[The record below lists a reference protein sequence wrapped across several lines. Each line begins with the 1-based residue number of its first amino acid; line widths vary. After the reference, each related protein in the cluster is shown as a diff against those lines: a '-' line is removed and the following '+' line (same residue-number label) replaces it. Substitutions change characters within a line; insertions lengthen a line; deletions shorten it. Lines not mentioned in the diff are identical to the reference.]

1 MKHKLLLILI
11 LTLTVFTANA
21 RKAYNFNEGWR
32 FSTSANINNP
42 QSKEVNL
49 PHVWGT
55 NSSNDSFDPIYKGV
69 CYYIKEFKVPMDFKG
84 KQIFLRFG
92 GVSSV
97 ATVFINGKYA
107 AEHKGAFTAFNVN
120 ITPYLKYGEYNSVLV
135 AVSNAPRTDVLP
147 FNSDRNIFGGI
158 HSNVELLELNTNHI
172 SLSDY
177 GSQGVYL
184 RSKEVDDNSAEIEAI
199 IKVEGIPSTVV
210 GVDISLFEQGRVAG
224 SNTRNVRI
232 DSRGEGKAVMS
243 INIDNP
249 KLWNG
254 VNDPYLYD
262 VKATTRVSN
271 IISDSLTTTFGIRT
285 IKIDNNNTFLL
296 NGKPYAL
303 KGVNALQDNAAS
315 GSAYTKSD
323 FEQDVSLISEIGA
336 TAVRTAGGAHS
347 NYSFDL
353 YDSNGIVAWVDLPL
367 SSDIIYGGKGF
378 ADQFQMK
385 ENGREQLMEM
395 IYQLYNHPSIC
406 FWGIFNELNSTG
418 DNPMEYIAELNRTA
432 ITESPDRITVGT
444 SIEDGAIN
452 NITQAIAWPIY
463 FGWDKGEASD
473 FEIWAKQIRDKF
485 KNLKSAVAEY
495 GIPGDRTTPAPA
507 TPQTITKQNVKASGY
522 SQYSQALFHEE
533 YYKILQSYPIFWGA
547 FINSMFDFSNGDRR
561 DGLKAGYN
569 NMGLVSYDRNTKKDA
584 FYFYK
589 ANWNTF
595 DPFVHIVNKAHPLR
609 TGTLQ
614 TIKAYTNQPEAKLIV
629 NGKTVGSSIA
639 TNGTVEWKDVEL
651 KKGINRIIVNSE
663 RYNDVVEIE
672 VFDELLAQ

>member
-21 RKAYNFNEGWR
+21 RKVYNFNEGWR

-184 RSKEVDDNSAEIEAI
+184 RSKEVDENSAEIEAI

-385 ENGREQLMEM
+385 ENGREQFMEM

>member
-11 LTLTVFTANA
+11 LTVFTANA
-21 RKAYNFNEGWR
+21 RKVYNFNEGWR

-184 RSKEVDDNSAEIEAI
+184 RSKEVDENSAEIEAI

>member
-11 LTLTVFTANA
+11 LILTVFTANA
-21 RKAYNFNEGWR
+21 RKVYNFNEGWR

-184 RSKEVDDNSAEIEAI
+184 RSKEVDENSAEIEAI

-262 VKATTRVSN
+262 VKAITRVSN
-271 IISDSLTTTFGIRT
+271 IISDSLTTIFGIRT